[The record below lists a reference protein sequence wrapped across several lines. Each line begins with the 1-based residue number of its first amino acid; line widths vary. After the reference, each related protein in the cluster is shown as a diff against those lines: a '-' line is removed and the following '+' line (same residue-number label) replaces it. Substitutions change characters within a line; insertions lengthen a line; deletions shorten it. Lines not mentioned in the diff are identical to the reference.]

1 MTIRKSLS
9 LAAAAVVALMAGNT
23 PAISADISLEQL
35 RAAAKSEGRLLIY
48 SANQDAEME
57 AKLALF
63 KKSYPEIAAE
73 YIRLPSSQVFTRF
86 VSEDKAGAT
95 QADLLTTGS
104 TALFQTNPELF
115 KEVGSSNL
123 PNLKIVQPLIKPI
136 NNHYVVFQSDIQVVT
151 YNKGTVSDKDL
162 ADHLG
167 SWEGLA
173 DPFWK
178 GRIALVDPRNS
189 TNQLSF
195 LLGLQKRFGDD
206 WMKRFAANDPKLVGT
221 ASAASQQVAAGAF
234 DILVPTVPAQSDAV
248 RKQGAPLGL
257 YLPKGFVHVP
267 AQGAAVAAKAKNPN
281 AALLF
286 INWLMSDEAQA
297 LQCKL
302 GGVPNIAIQNP
313 DCKTLLP
320 ESYDVGLDV
329 IPGAQGAAV
338 YKLIG
343 LQP

>member
-1 MTIRKSLS
+1 MTIRKNLS
-9 LAAAAVVALMAGNT
+9 LAAAAVVAFMAGNA
-23 PAISADISLEQL
+23 PAISADMSLEQL

-115 KEVGSSNL
+115 KEVGPSNL
-123 PNLKIVQPLIKPI
+123 PNLKTVQPLIKPI

-221 ASAASQQVAAGAF
+221 ASAASQQVAAGAY

-267 AQGAAVAAKAKNPN
+267 AQGAAVAAKARNPN

-286 INWLMSDEAQA
+286 INWLMSEEVQA
-297 LQCKL
+297 LQCRL
-302 GGVPNIAIQNP
+302 GGVPNISIQNP

-320 ESYDVGLDV
+320 ASYDVGLDV
-329 IPGAQGAAV
+329 IPSAQGSAV

>member
-1 MTIRKSLS
+1 M
-9 LAAAAVVALMAGNT
+9 
-23 PAISADISLEQL
+23 SADITLDQL
-35 RAAAKSEGRLLIY
+35 RAAAKVEGRLLIY

-63 KKSYPEIAAE
+63 KKNYPEIAAE

-86 VSEDKAGAT
+86 ISEDKAGAT
-95 QADLLTTGS
+95 QADLLTTAS

-115 KEVGSSNL
+115 KEISPSNL
-123 PNLKIVQPLIKPI
+123 PGLKTNEPLIKPV
-136 NNHYVVFQSDIQVVT
+136 NDRYVVYQSDIQLVT
-151 YNKGTVSDKDL
+151 YNTGVVSDRDL
-162 ADHLG
+162 AAHLPT
-167 SWEGLA
+167 WEGLA

-195 LLGLQKRFGDD
+195 LLGLQKRYGDD
-206 WMKRFAANDPKLVGT
+206 WLKRFAANEPKLVGT
-221 ASAASQQVAAGAF
+221 ASAASQQVAAGAY

-286 INWLMSDEAQA
+286 INWLISEEAQV
-297 LQCKL
+297 LQCTL

-313 DCKTLLP
+313 ACKTVLP
-320 ESYDVGLDV
+320 ATYDVGLDV
-329 IPGAQGAAV
+329 IPSAQGAAV
-338 YKLIG
+338 YKLVGI
-343 LQP
+343 QP